1 MKNPV
6 LSPTPAAML
15 RQPSL
20 KMNFEEKDKTK
31 IDEEQNEANAL
42 EEEKE
47 HEQPNLS
54 QNVNIDLMTSSPI
67 MNRTKMFEAVKDLNK
82 E

>member
-1 MKNPV
+1 
-6 LSPTPAAML
+6 ML

-82 E
+82 EQDKANTF